1 MKRNIIKIGIISIIF
16 IIIYY
21 SGSYANQN
29 GTTRMQVID
38 GATDWTNINVSQS
51 YDECESLNS
60 SSSTLGTTSLKAHL
74 TTDADWS
81 AMAIFSVSQYGG
93 QTTNHPTWTNGNK
106 TGIKNVG
113 SKRKQTTGVLNTA
126 NSSTVNVSGLFNSD
140 NTPKKYVKQ
149 WSSDRE
155 SNNFVGF
162 SDNGTYG
169 WLGSSKFFNSS
180 NSYPAS
186 IKNGLF
192 GVAIG
197 NYFVDGSSNKSPTG
211 GAYSDITFNPVIW
224 N

>member
-16 IIIYY
+16 IMIYY

-51 YDECESLNS
+51 YEECESLNS

-81 AMAIFSVSQYGG
+81 AMAIFTVSQYGG
-93 QTTNHPTWTNGNK
+93 QTTNSPTWTNGNK

-113 SKRKQTTGVLNTA
+113 TKYIQTTGVLNTA
-126 NSSTVNVSGLFNSD
+126 NTSAEYISGLYD
-140 NTPKKYVKQ
+140 NVIPKKYIKQ
-149 WSSDRE
+149 WPTNVE
-155 SNNFVGF
+155 QTNFVGF
-162 SDNGTYG
+162 IDTKNWNSSRGTYG
-169 WLGSSKFFNSS
+169 SRSTTPLSLKE
-180 NSYPAS
+180 
-186 IKNGLF
+186 GLF
-192 GVAIG
+192 G
-197 NYFVDGSSNKSPTG
+197 YFIGSSFTDNQTAAGKGQGRNDVS
-211 GAYSDITFNPVIW
+211 FRPVIW